1 MPDKDSDKIGLGQ
14 RQICRGAVK
23 VLRHKKFH
31 AASMR
36 EIASA
41 SGMSVG
47 NLYNYI
53 REKEDILFLI
63 HETMFARIQECLEG
77 VLRQQERPRDQLE
90 AAIRELFHLACQMK
104 QEAVIILTEAKSL
117 SKRNLR
123 NVLQRESAI
132 VGILE
137 SIILRGLKDGSF
149 HCDKPKLVAN
159 VIASNLWI
167 MPLRGWNI
175 LPDHTETEVLDCLT
189 AGHLGM
195 LAGPAAGGQEVR
207 PRP

>member
-1 MPDKDSDKIGLGQ
+1 MAGNDYDKKEFG
-14 RQICRGAVK
+14 RKQIYRGAVR
-23 VLRHKKFH
+23 VLRRKKFH

-36 EIASA
+36 EIAAA

-63 HETMFARIQECLEG
+63 HETMFARIQERLDR
-77 VLRQQERPRDQLE
+77 VLAECATPKEQLE
-90 AAIRELFHLACQMK
+90 AAIRELFRLACRMK
-104 QEAVIILTEAKSL
+104 QEAVIILTEARSL
-117 SKRNLR
+117 GKKNLR
-123 NVLQRESAI
+123 RVLERESAV

-137 SIILRGLKDGSF
+137 SIIVRGVEDGSF
-149 HCDKPKLVAN
+149 RCDKPKLVAN

-175 LPDHTETEVLDCLT
+175 LPDHTEEEVLEYL
-189 AGHLGM
+189 AEGLIGM
-195 LAGPAAGGQEVR
+195 LDASAGGPAPTR
-207 PRP
+207 R